1 MIMINYSKRMGL
13 LVTAAILGMTGQAL
27 AATTL
32 SVAVNGSRYMEA
44 SGITRLA
51 VGNPEIADVR
61 LLSGN
66 DFLLVGKKPGSTT
79 LLVWSDNG
87 REEYNVFVSGSDAG
101 TAQAIQEAIGYPE
114 VQVQMMNG
122 KVLLRGRV
130 QNQYEHDSAI
140 KVAQMYLGSGGGTTS
155 TAQAGGKE
163 GSAAQGG
170 TTDSNIIDM
179 LDMTEP
185 TQVRLVAQIIE
196 INTSAEKD
204 LGIQYWSPTLGDN
217 TTGNSN
223 STDITRGTPGL
234 FYAGENFYKQRGSF
248 GWFGSHL
255 SNLNASLQA
264 LVTSGKARILSR
276 PSITTMSG
284 QKAKIL
290 IGGRIPIPTSA
301 GDGQIAIDWRDYGV
315 KLDIEPVVDADNK
328 ITSKVHAEV
337 STLDYGHSVKE
348 NDFSIPAIASREA
361 EAMINVRSGM
371 TMAIGGLLNS
381 EDSKS
386 VSKIPL
392 LGDIPI
398 IGQFFR
404 HTSTTR
410 DNRELLILITPLLV
424 GDDSP
429 VSMSQRMKENY
440 EASERYERNAEKVDV
455 NTPVK
460 PGNDKQ
466 ERDIWGGRPEEHP
479 DTEIL
484 EEKKAPEP
492 PSRLL
497 RTTDEKGET
506 VLVPLSEDDYQLRKE
521 KLKVVG
527 VEKPNGE
534 IQLDEPEA
542 REAENKGRNMG
553 KEPLLVE
560 KNKPETRRPTSFRER
575 VRKLQQ
581 AYRNQWQN
589 PARP

>member
-1 MIMINYSKRMGL
+1 MINYSKRMGL

-87 REEYNVFVSGSDAG
+87 REEYNVYVSGSDAG

-140 KVAQMYLGSGGGTTS
+140 KVAQMYLGSGGGSTS

-163 GSAAQGG
+163 GTAAQGG
-170 TTDSNIIDM
+170 STDSNIIDM

-217 TTGNSN
+217 TTGDSN
-223 STDITRGTPGL
+223 SSDITRGTPGL

-484 EEKKAPEP
+484 EEKKVPEP

-497 RTTDEKGET
+497 KTTDEKGET

-521 KLKVVG
+521 NLKVVG

-534 IQLDEPEA
+534 IHLDEPEA
-542 REAENKGRNMG
+542 REAENKGRNTG

-560 KNKPETRRPTSFRER
+560 KKKPEPRRTTSFRER
-575 VRKLQQ
+575 VRKLQRE
-581 AYRNQWQN
+581 YRDQWQN
-589 PARP
+589 PTRP

>member
-1 MIMINYSKRMGL
+1 MINYSKRMGL

-87 REEYNVFVSGSDAG
+87 REEYNVYVSGSDVG

-140 KVAQMYLGSGGGTTS
+140 KVAQMYLGSGGGSTS

-163 GSAAQGG
+163 GTAAQGG
-170 TTDSNIIDM
+170 STDSNIIDM

-217 TTGNSN
+217 TTGDSN
-223 STDITRGTPGL
+223 SSDITRGTPGL

-497 RTTDEKGET
+497 KTTDEKGET

-542 REAENKGRNMG
+542 REAENKGRNTG

-560 KNKPETRRPTSFRER
+560 KKKPEPRRTTSFRER

-581 AYRNQWQN
+581 EYRDQWQN
-589 PARP
+589 STRP

>member
-1 MIMINYSKRMGL
+1 MINYSKRMGL

-140 KVAQMYLGSGGGTTS
+140 KVAQMYLGSGGGSTS

-163 GSAAQGG
+163 GTAAQGG
-170 TTDSNIIDM
+170 STDTNIIDM

-217 TTGNSN
+217 TTGDSN
-223 STDITRGTPGL
+223 SSDITRGTPGL

-479 DTEIL
+479 NTEIL

-497 RTTDEKGET
+497 KTTDEKGET

-521 KLKVVG
+521 NLKVVG

-542 REAENKGRNMG
+542 REAENKGRNTG

-560 KNKPETRRPTSFRER
+560 NKKPEPRRTTSFRER

-581 AYRNQWQN
+581 EYRDQWRN
-589 PARP
+589 PTRP